1 MDIYLDYARR
11 GLTAWWRYLLTIVL
25 ALAAWILLDVAIV
38 VGLLVTHLMPRDV
51 AMELTKPS
59 HPVLFFGANGLVF
72 ATIVLGFVIAMRLL
86 QRKRFVDVIGQW
98 RWRLFAIGL
107 GIWTA
112 CLAGTTLVDFL
123 LRPSGFRWSATAATP
138 GLVIAALVGLGV
150 QTFAEEFVFRG
161 YLTQG
166 LLLATKRPLAASM
179 LSGLLFGALH
189 IPNGVP
195 QALNAVLFGMVAA
208 YMAIRTG
215 GIAFTYGLH
224 LVNNLFG
231 AVFVVSANDVFNGT
245 PGLFT
250 QSTPN
255 LVWLDLI
262 SGVAVLAI
270 PLWFVLRFVRQEPGP
285 AARAAVFD

>member
-1 MDIYLDYARR
+1 
-11 GLTAWWRYLLTIVL
+11 
-25 ALAAWILLDVAIV
+25 
-38 VGLLVTHLMPRDV
+38 
-51 AMELTKPS
+51 
-59 HPVLFFGANGLVF
+59 
-72 ATIVLGFVIAMRLL
+72 
-86 QRKRFVDVIGQW
+86 VIGQW

-112 CLAGTTLVDFL
+112 CLVGTTAVDFL
-123 LRPSGFRWSATAATP
+123 LRPGGFHWSATAATP
-138 GLVIAALVGLGV
+138 GLAVAALIGLGA
-150 QTFAEEFVFRG
+150 QTFTEEFVFRG

-166 LLLATKRPLAASM
+166 LLLATKRPIAASI
-179 LSGLLFGALH
+179 LSGLLFGSLH
-189 IPNGVP
+189 IPNGIP

-224 LVNNLFG
+224 LINNLFG

-255 LVWLDLI
+255 LIWLDVV

-270 PLWFVLRFVRQEPGP
+270 PLWFVMRFVRQDSALSAG
-285 AARAAVFD
+285 AV

>member
-1 MDIYLDYARR
+1 MDTYLDYARR
-11 GLTAWWRYLLTIVL
+11 GLTAWWRYLLTIAL
-25 ALAAWILLDVAIV
+25 ALVAWILLDVAIV
-38 VGLLVTHLMPRDV
+38 VGLMVSRLMPRDM
-51 AMELTKPS
+51 ALEMTKPS
-59 HPVLFFGANGLVF
+59 HPVLFFGANGVAF

-98 RWRLFAIGL
+98 RWRMFAMGL

-112 CLAGTTLVDFL
+112 CLVGTTLVDFL

-166 LLLATKRPLAASM
+166 LLLATKRPPVASI

-224 LVNNLFG
+224 LINNLFG
-231 AVFVVSANDVFNGT
+231 AVFVVSASDVFNGT

-255 LVWLDLI
+255 LVWLDLT

-270 PLWFVLRFVRQEPGP
+270 PLWFVLRFVRQDTRSG
-285 AARAAVFD
+285 ASAAVSG

>member
-1 MDIYLDYARR
+1 MDTYLDYARR
-11 GLTAWWRYLLTIVL
+11 GLTAWWRYLLAIVL
-25 ALAAWILLDVAIV
+25 ALVIWIALDVAIV
-38 VGLLVTHLMPRDV
+38 VGLMMTRLMPLGV
-51 AMELTKPS
+51 AGELTKPS
-59 HPVLFFGANGLVF
+59 HPVLFFGANGLAF
-72 ATIVLGFVIAMRLL
+72 ATIVLGLVIAMRLI

-112 CLAGTTLVDFL
+112 CLVGTTAVDFL
-123 LRPSGFRWSATAATP
+123 LRPSGFHWSATAATP
-138 GLVIAALVGLGV
+138 GLAVAALIGLGA
-150 QTFAEEFVFRG
+150 QTFTEEFVFRG

-166 LLLATKRPLAASM
+166 LLLATKRPIAASI
-179 LSGLLFGALH
+179 LSGLLFGSLH
-189 IPNGVP
+189 IPNGIP

-224 LVNNLFG
+224 LINNLFG

-255 LVWLDLI
+255 LIWLDVV

-270 PLWFVLRFVRQEPGP
+270 PLWFVMRFVRQDSALSAG
-285 AARAAVFD
+285 AV

>member
-1 MDIYLDYARR
+1 MDTYLDYARR
-11 GLTAWWRYLLTIVL
+11 GLTAWWRYLLAIVL
-25 ALAAWILLDVAIV
+25 ALVIWIALDVAIV
-38 VGLLVTHLMPRDV
+38 VGLMMTRLMPLGV
-51 AMELTKPS
+51 AGELTKPS
-59 HPVLFFGANGLVF
+59 HPVLFFGANGLAF
-72 ATIVLGFVIAMRLL
+72 ATIVLGLVIAMRLI

-112 CLAGTTLVDFL
+112 CLVGTTAVDFL
-123 LRPSGFRWSATAATP
+123 LRPGGFHWSATAATP
-138 GLVIAALVGLGV
+138 GLAVAALIGLGA
-150 QTFAEEFVFRG
+150 QTFTEEFVFRG

-166 LLLATKRPLAASM
+166 LLLATKRPIAASI
-179 LSGLLFGALH
+179 LSGLLFGSLH
-189 IPNGVP
+189 IPNGIP

-224 LVNNLFG
+224 LINNLFG
-231 AVFVVSANDVFNGT
+231 AVFVVSANDVFSGT

-255 LVWLDLI
+255 LIWLDVV

-270 PLWFVLRFVRQEPGP
+270 PLWFVMRFVRQDSALSAG
-285 AARAAVFD
+285 AV

>member
-1 MDIYLDYARR
+1 
-11 GLTAWWRYLLTIVL
+11 V
-25 ALAAWILLDVAIV
+25 LDVVIV

-51 AMELTKPS
+51 ALELTKPS
-59 HPVLFFGANGLVF
+59 HPVLFFGANGLAF
-72 ATIVLGFVIAMRLL
+72 ATIVLGLVVAMRLI

-107 GIWTA
+107 GLWTA
-112 CLAGTTLVDFL
+112 CLVGTTLVDFL
-123 LRPSGFRWSATAATP
+123 LRPGGFRWSATAATP
-138 GLVIAALVGLGV
+138 GLAVAALIGLGV

-166 LLLATKRPLAASM
+166 LLLATKRPLVASV

-208 YMAIRTG
+208 FMAIRTG
-215 GIAFTYGLH
+215 GIAFTWGLH
-224 LVNNLFG
+224 LINNLFG
-231 AVFVVSANDVFNGT
+231 AVFVVSASDVFNGT
-245 PGLFT
+245 PGLVT

-255 LVWLDLI
+255 LIWLDLI

-270 PLWFVLRFVRQEPGP
+270 PLWFVLRFAPQNMGP
-285 AARAAVFD
+285 DAEAAVFD